1 MNEYT
6 TEVAGMVG
14 TAMYVKIQELRRKG
28 YKKQRAARELGIDTK
43 TVRKYWE
50 MTEAEYSTYLLETK
64 ERSKIMDPYRDFVLE
79 QLRNH
84 SEITSAIIYD
94 HLLEISMDLRHHTG
108 LYGCMYAT
116 FGTWK
121 GSRLRGRSG
130 STAR

>member
-1 MNEYT
+1 
-6 TEVAGMVG
+6 MVG
-14 TAMYVKIQELRRKG
+14 TTMYVKIQELRRKG

-64 ERSKIMDPYRDFVLE
+64 ERSKIMDPYRDYVLE

-94 HLLEISMDLRHHTG
+94 HLLENFHGFAPSYRTVRLYVCNLRDAEG
-108 LYGCMYAT
+108 IPAPGKIRQY
-116 FGTWK
+116 
-121 GSRLRGRSG
+121 
-130 STAR
+130 